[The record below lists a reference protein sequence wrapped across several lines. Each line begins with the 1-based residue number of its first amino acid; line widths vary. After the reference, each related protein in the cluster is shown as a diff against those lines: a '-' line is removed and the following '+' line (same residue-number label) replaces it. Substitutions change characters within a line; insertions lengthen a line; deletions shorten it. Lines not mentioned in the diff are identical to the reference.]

1 VLVLR
6 PEPIPALVDNYIW
19 LLTDDAGN
27 AAVVD
32 PGDAAPV
39 ERVLAGR
46 GLYLRSILLTHHHPD
61 HIAGVA
67 ELCRERKVEVIAPVD
82 ERIAHADRR
91 VGHGDVVTL
100 ALPGARFEVMAV
112 PGHTTTHIAYAG
124 EGLLFCGDT
133 LFSLGCGRLFE
144 GTPAQ
149 MLDSL
154 DHLAALPDD
163 TLVCCG
169 HEYTQ
174 ANARFALSIDGDNA
188 ALKARARQVDDKRSR
203 GEPTVPSNMGMERAA
218 NPFLRTDSDAIAAWA
233 AGKADAHDRVSRFAA
248 VRNAKDTFR

>member
-1 VLVLR
+1 MLVLR

-174 ANARFALSIDGDNA
+174 TNARFALSIDGDNA
-188 ALKARARQVDDKRSR
+188 ALKARAKEVDDKRSR

-233 AGKADAHDRVSRFAA
+233 ARKADAHDRVSRFAA
-248 VRNAKDTFR
+248 VRNAKDAFR

>member
-1 VLVLR
+1 MRVLR
-6 PEPIPALVDNYIW
+6 PEPIPALSDNYIW
-19 LLTDDAGN
+19 LLTDAGGN
-27 AAVVD
+27 ATVVD
-32 PGDAAPV
+32 PGEAAPV
-39 ERVLAGR
+39 ERVLDAR
-46 GLYLRSILLTHHHPD
+46 RLTLRSILLTHHHPD

-67 ELCRERKVEVIAPVD
+67 ELRRGRDAQVIAPAD
-82 ERIAHADRR
+82 ERIPHADRR
-91 VGHGDVVTL
+91 VSHGDVITL
-100 ALPGARFEVMAV
+100 ALPAARFEVIAV
-112 PGHTTTHIAYAG
+112 PGHTTTHIAYSG

-154 DHLAALPDD
+154 DRLAALPDD

-174 ANARFALSIDGDNA
+174 TNARFALSIDGGNA
-188 ALKARARQVDDKRSR
+188 ALKARAQDVDDKRSR
-203 GEPTVPSNMGMERAA
+203 GETTVPSSMGLERAS

-233 AGKADAHDRVSRFAA
+233 ARQANAHDRVSRFAA
-248 VRNAKDTFR
+248 LRNAKDSFQ

>member
-1 VLVLR
+1 MLDLL
-6 PEPIPALVDNYIW
+6 PEPIPALSDNYIW
-19 LLTDDAGN
+19 LLTDAAGN

-32 PGDAAPV
+32 PGDAGPV
-39 ERVLAGR
+39 ERVLAER
-46 GLYLRSILLTHHHPD
+46 GLTLRSILLTHHHPD

-67 ELCRERKVEVIAPVD
+67 ALCQGRDVEVIAPVD
-82 ERIAHADRR
+82 ERIPHADRR
-91 VGHGDVVTL
+91 VGHGDIVNFSQPAAHFGVI
-100 ALPGARFEVMAV
+100 AV

-144 GTPAQ
+144 GTPGQ

-154 DHLAALPDD
+154 NLLAALPDD

-174 ANARFALSIDGDNA
+174 ANARFALSIDGNNA
-188 ALKARARQVDDKRSR
+188 GLKARAKEVDDKRLR
-203 GEPTVPSNMGMERAA
+203 GEPTVPSRMGTERAT
-218 NPFLRTDSDAIAAWA
+218 NPFLRTDSNAIVAWA
-233 AGKADAHDRVSRFAA
+233 AHKADAHDSVSRFAA
-248 VRNAKDTFR
+248 VRRAKDDFR

>member
-1 VLVLR
+1 MLVLR

-233 AGKADAHDRVSRFAA
+233 ARKADAHDRVSRFAA
-248 VRNAKDTFR
+248 VRNAKDAFR

>member
-6 PEPIPALVDNYIW
+6 PEPIPALSDNYIW
-19 LLTDDAGN
+19 LLADAAGN

-39 ERVLAGR
+39 QHVLAAR
-46 GLYLRSILLTHHHPD
+46 GLNLRNILLTHHHPD

-67 ELCRERKVEVIAPVD
+67 ELCRGRDVQVIAPVD

-100 ALPGARFEVMAV
+100 ALPAARFEVMAV

-154 DHLAALPDD
+154 DQLATLPDD

-174 ANARFALSIDGDNA
+174 TNARFALSIDGDNA
-188 ALKARARQVDDKRSR
+188 ALKARAKDVDGKRSR
-203 GEPTVPSNMGMERAA
+203 GEPTVPSSMGMERAA
-218 NPFLRTDSDAIAAWA
+218 NPFLRTDSDAVAAWA
-233 AGKADAHDRVSRFAA
+233 AREANAHDRVSRFAA
-248 VRNAKDTFR
+248 LRNAKDTFR

>member
-188 ALKARARQVDDKRSR
+188 ALKARAKEVDDKRSR

-233 AGKADAHDRVSRFAA
+233 ARKADAHDRVSRFAA
-248 VRNAKDTFR
+248 VRNAKDAFR